1 MEDELWG
8 LMKKLVLFAAV
19 IAAFSVSSALA
30 GSCPGSGGC
39 GDKDKDKEEVK
50 DGEKQTLTVE
60 VNL

>member
-1 MEDELWG
+1 
-8 LMKKLVLFAAV
+8 MKKLVLFAAV

-50 DGEKQTLTVE
+50 DGEKQTLAVE